1 MGERN
6 FYLGWATVIPS
17 LCHSHTNLILTY
29 IASLINMWYFSHLSV
44 IVHLP
49 LSPLLDWE
57 LLRARTRFQD
67 LPSARHIRSC
77 SVKCLLKEMWW
88 VCKQWWQYSWSPYRE
103 QPLTHFA
110 CLSWLNPHENLMR
123 NPRQSRGL
131 MTCLRSP
138 AVEWQGWD
146 WSPGLPPSAAHVFS
160 TSASS
165 LHRAPGLSSWACK
178 LSLYKKDQKCL
189 GNSTYAFRISLIT
202 SFTKLFFVFF
212 SLSLQ
217 VYIQTREAPYLR
229 SQRIG
234 HKYRISW
241 KVQ

>member
-6 FYLGWATVIPS
+6 FYLVWATVTSS
-17 LCHSHTNLILTY
+17 LCHSHAKLILIY

-44 IVHLP
+44 IAHLP

-57 LLRARTRFQD
+57 LLWAGTRFQG

-88 VCKQWWQYSWSPYRE
+88 VREQWWRRSWRPYRE

-110 CLSWLNPHENLMR
+110 CLSWLNPHKNPLR
-123 NPRQSRGL
+123 HPRQSRGL
-131 MTCLRSP
+131 MTCPTSCW
-138 AVEWQGWD
+138 VTG
-146 WSPGLPPSAAHVFS
+146 PGPEPW
-160 TSASS
+160 SASVCSPRVFYTS
-165 LHRAPGLSSWACK
+165 LFSPRCPWVVKLGLQA
-178 LSLYKKDQKCL
+178 LSLQERPAASR
-189 GNSTYAFRISLIT
+189 NSKYAFRISLIT
-202 SFTKLFFVFF
+202 SFTKFVLCFF

-217 VYIQTREAPYLR
+217 VHIRTRETLYLR

-234 HKYRISW
+234 HKYRISR